1 MKALAVYSKT
11 ANYGVEVLRIV
22 FDVNDSGEWRYS
34 NETRVRRSRVRYS
47 TPGGA
52 FRAGRIWI
60 SLNECLRS
68 A

>member
-1 MKALAVYSKT
+1 MKALAVYPMT
-11 ANYGVEVLRIV
+11 ADYGIEVLRID
-22 FDVNDSGEWRYS
+22 FDVNDSVEWRYS

-52 FRAGRIWI
+52 FRAGWIWI
-60 SLNECLRS
+60 SLNECLRC